1 MTEKIILI
9 CSALV
14 YLLWQSLVESQSD
27 QELLLFSCSVKLF
40 WNGEACFL
48 KNDVEDFGAV
58 NFYGVIY
65 MYVSDFCYKSN

>member
-1 MTEKIILI
+1 M
-9 CSALV
+9 
-14 YLLWQSLVESQSD
+14 ESQSD

>member
-27 QELLLFSCSVKLF
+27 QELLLFSLVVL
-40 WNGEACFL
+40 
-48 KNDVEDFGAV
+48 
-58 NFYGVIY
+58 
-65 MYVSDFCYKSN
+65 